1 MLKLLGK
8 KMGMTSVFE
17 ADGTVVPVT
26 ILEVEPN
33 TITQVKTVE
42 RDGYS
47 AVQIAI
53 KDGMKE
59 KNLSKSVKGHLKKT
73 DSAPMRTMVEF
84 RADDVSAFEEG
95 STIAIDS
102 LNEASPVDVI
112 GTTKGRGFTGGVKR
126 HGFKGH
132 RASHGEEKHH
142 RTNGSISST
151 ARLTHVWKGK
161 RMSGHMGDVRQTV
174 KNLQIVEINAEKNI
188 LVIKGSIPGH
198 SGSTV
203 MVVQ

>member
-8 KMGMTSVFE
+8 KMGMTSFFE
-17 ADGTVVPVT
+17 EDGTIVPVT
-26 ILEVEPN
+26 IVELEPN
-33 TITQVKTVE
+33 TVTQIKTVE

-47 AVQIAI
+47 AVQVGM
-53 KDGMKE
+53 KDGMKD

-73 DSAPMRTMVEF
+73 NSDPMRTMIEF
-84 RADDVSAFEEG
+84 RAEDTSAFEEG
-95 STIAIDS
+95 SVIGLDN
-102 LNEASPVDVI
+102 LNEAMQVDVI
-112 GTTKGRGFTGGVKR
+112 GTTKGRGFTGGMKR

-161 RMSGHMGDVRQTV
+161 RMSGHMGDVQQTV
-174 KNLQIVEINAEKNI
+174 KNLDIVEINKEKNI

>member
-1 MLKLLGK
+1 MLTLLGK
-8 KMGMTSVFE
+8 KMGMTSIFAE
-17 ADGTVVPVT
+17 DGTVLPVT
-26 ILEVEPN
+26 IVEVEPN
-33 TITQVKTVE
+33 VITQLKTVE

-47 AVQIAI
+47 AVQVGI

-59 KNLSKSVKGHLKKT
+59 KNLSKPVRGHLKKT
-73 DSAPMRTMVEF
+73 SSEPMRTMIEF
-84 RADDVSAFEEG
+84 RTDDLDGLEEG
-95 STIAIDS
+95 
-102 LNEASPVDVI
+102 ASIGLEKLTVGSNIDVI
-112 GTTKGRGFTGGVKR
+112 GTTKGRGFTGGMKR

-161 RMSGHMGDVRQTV
+161 RMSGHMGNVRQTV
-174 KNLQIVEINAEKNI
+174 KNIKVIEIDLEKNI
-188 LVIKGSIPGH
+188 LVLKGSIPGF